1 MSYSPW
7 NSSSSLTSLSS
18 DMEEFSPYATYQAA
32 VDAKVYIRREMPQD
46 FTQVNITGNDATG
59 WLVKC
64 LYWKWEGVRAC
75 SEELL
80 LGIVCGLHLS
90 ATLGPADAGRV

>member
-1 MSYSPW
+1 
-7 NSSSSLTSLSS
+7 
-18 DMEEFSPYATYQAA
+18 MEEFGPYATYQAA
-32 VDAKVYIRREMPQD
+32 GDAKTRIRREMPQE
-46 FTQVNITGNDATG
+46 FTQITITGNDATG
-59 WLVKC
+59 WLVEC